1 MGSVSGFSVLSLDL
15 CVHLSSISHC
25 LDYWTFILSPKI
37 VQHEFSNLVIFQSCL
52 PVLVPLSFHTYF
64 RISLLIATKKSW
76 DFDWDYV
83 ESLDQV
89 IIDILLA
96 RLPWRDMAYLSIYLC
111 LP

>member
-1 MGSVSGFSVLSLDL
+1 MASVSGFSVLSLDL

-25 LDYWTFILSPKI
+25 LDYWTFILSLKI

-83 ESLDQV
+83 ESLDQL

>member
-1 MGSVSGFSVLSLDL
+1 MGSVSGFSVLSFDL

-25 LDYWTFILSPKI
+25 LDYWTFILSLKI

-89 IIDILLA
+89 DN
-96 RLPWRDMAYLSIYLC
+96 
-111 LP
+111 